1 VRRSKNA
8 VLILAALVLFV
19 TACERSGGPRAG
31 AQSDSSS
38 SDNAS
43 IRVVTLAPNLAE
55 LVFAAHAG
63 DTLVG
68 ISAYTDFPP
77 AALDLPIVSDAFM
90 VDQEQLSLLKPDLL
104 LAWKNG
110 TPLHVVDQLR
120 EAGFRVEVIQTD
132 SLDDVAVALEKI
144 GELTGNLKSAADA
157 AASYRQQIQQLTD
170 RYSGSEPIDVF
181 YQISSRPLYT
191 VNSTHYISEIL
202 TLCGGRNIFDD
213 LDDLAPMVDVEA
225 VISRSP
231 EVMLAA
237 LDSSQAAFDIL
248 DRWPELAANRYGNR
262 FFIPADEIG
271 RATPRLVAAGEAVCE
286 ALTKAR
292 HNRQAGSRHD

>member
-1 VRRSKNA
+1 VRRLKNA

-19 TACERSGGPRAG
+19 TACERSNGPRAG
-31 AQSDSSS
+31 AQSNSSS
-38 SDNAS
+38 SDNAT

-63 DTLVG
+63 DKLVG

-77 AALDLPIVSDAFM
+77 AALDLPVVSDAFM

-120 EAGFRVEVIQTD
+120 EAGFRVEVIKTD

-144 GELTGNLKSAADA
+144 GELTGNSKPAADA

-225 VISRSP
+225 VISRGP

-237 LDSSQAAFDIL
+237 FDSTQAAFDIW

-292 HNRQAGSRHD
+292 RNRQAGSRHD

>member
-1 VRRSKNA
+1 MRRLKNA
-8 VLILAALVLFV
+8 VPILAALVLFV
-19 TACERSGGPRAG
+19 TACERNNGPRAG
-31 AQSDSSS
+31 IQSDSSN
-38 SDNAS
+38 SDNAT

-63 DTLVG
+63 DKLVG

-104 LAWKNG
+104 LAWENG
-110 TPLHVVDQLR
+110 TPLHVIDQLR

-132 SLDDVAVALEKI
+132 SLDDVAVALERI
-144 GELTGNLKSAADA
+144 GELTGNLKPAADA
-157 AASYRQQIQQLTD
+157 AAAYRQQIQQLTD

-225 VISRSP
+225 VISRGP

-237 LDSSQAAFDIL
+237 LDSTQAAFDIW

-292 HNRQAGSRHD
+292 RNRQAGSRHD